1 MMSRSL
7 AQMRADAE
15 RIFGA
20 ALEAVDARAA
30 ILRHLRLSEDG
41 RTLHA
46 GSSVQL
52 SLDRFDSAFIV
63 GAGKAAAPMAAA
75 VEDVLRGR
83 LPLSGA
89 INVKYGHTSPRPHTV
104 DVYECGHPAPDFNGM
119 MGARAIAGIVDR
131 LTARDLLVVVIS
143 GGASALL
150 PAPVDG
156 VELEDKQAVTE
167 LLLKAGAEIH
177 ELNAVR
183 KHLSSLKG
191 GQLARRAGDATVLAL
206 ILSDVI
212 GDRLDVIGS
221 GPTVPDASRFSDA
234 VAVVKKYDLLRIA
247 PTRVVEHLLLGEQA
261 RIAETPKGEMP
272 SNIHNLV
279 VGSNRLALESARKV
293 AMSLGYQTLIL
304 SSTLQGESREVARV
318 HAEILREVVASGNP
332 LVAPAC
338 LLSGGETTVTVRGSG
353 KGGRNQEFALSAL
366 IAMDKMP
373 RAVLL
378 AAGTDGTDG
387 PTDATGA
394 IVDGTSFMRA
404 RRLGLS
410 PADHLAR
417 NDSYPLLDGTGDLL
431 RLGPTRTNVMDLN
444 VMLVDG

>member
-1 MMSRSL
+1 MSRSL
-7 AQMRADAE
+7 AQMRSDAQ
-15 RIFGA
+15 RIFSG
-20 ALEAVDARAA
+20 ALEAVDARAV
-30 ILRHLRLSEDG
+30 ILRHLRISKDG
-41 RTLHA
+41 RSLHA
-46 GSSVQL
+46 GPSVTL
-52 SLDRFDSAFIV
+52 SLDRFDGVFIV

-75 VEDVLRGR
+75 VEEVLHGR

-89 INVKYGHTSPRPHTV
+89 VNVKYGHTSPRPHSV
-104 DVYECGHPAPDFNGM
+104 VVYECGHPTPDFNGVL
-119 MGARAIAGIVDR
+119 GARAIAGIVDE
-131 LTARDLLVVVIS
+131 LTTRDLLVVVIS

-150 PAPVDG
+150 PAPADG
-156 VELEDKQAVTE
+156 VGLEDKQTITD
-167 LLLKAGAEIH
+167 LLLKAGAEID

-221 GPTVPDASRFSDA
+221 GPTVPDASHFSDA
-234 VAVVKKYDLLRIA
+234 IAVIKKYGLLQVA
-247 PTRVVEHLLLGEQA
+247 PTRAIERLLLGEEG
-261 RIAETPKGEMP
+261 RIAETPKEEMS
-272 SNIHNLV
+272 SNVHNVV
-279 VGSNRLALESARKV
+279 VGSNRLALEAAQQV
-293 AMSLGYQTLIL
+293 AIRLGYQTMIL

-318 HAEILREVVASGNP
+318 HTEILREVVASGNP
-332 LVAPAC
+332 LLAPAC

-366 IAMDKMP
+366 IAMNKIP
-373 RAVLL
+373 GAVLL

-404 RRLGLS
+404 CRLGLS

-431 RLGPTRTNVMDLN
+431 RLGPTGTNVMDLN